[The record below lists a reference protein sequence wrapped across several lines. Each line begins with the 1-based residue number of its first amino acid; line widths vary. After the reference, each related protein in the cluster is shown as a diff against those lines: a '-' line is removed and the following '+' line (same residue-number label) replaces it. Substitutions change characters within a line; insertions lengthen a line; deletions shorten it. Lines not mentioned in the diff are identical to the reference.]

1 LEETAVRLKTLL
13 PAFVI
18 ATSLS
23 LAPFVARAQTPA
35 SGGPTASPANAEVY
49 FINIKDGDKLPRT
62 FSVQFGLRNMG
73 LAPAGTD
80 RPNSGHHH
88 LIIDSELPPMNEPIP
103 SDFNHLHF
111 GAGQSEAT
119 VTLPPGQHKLQL
131 LLGDA
136 NHVPHSPPVMSK
148 VVTITVDDAA
158 SSNASA
164 PASTEDAKRNDAKRE
179 QAEREKKQRRE
190 EAKREEREDARREE
204 LRRERKAK
212 QEQDMRRAK
221 AAAGGG
227 GGAAIVR
234 GAGRKEWCQIQA
246 LNRTCG
252 FTSYEQCRAS
262 VAGVGG
268 SCIER

>member
-1 LEETAVRLKTLL
+1 MRLNTLFSAFAVVTGLSFAPLTAH
-13 PAFVI
+13 
-18 ATSLS
+18 
-23 LAPFVARAQTPA
+23 AQTP
-35 SGGPTASPANAEVY
+35 GGPTESPANAEVY

-62 FSVQFGLRNMG
+62 FSLQFGLRNMG

-136 NHVPHSPPVMSK
+136 NHIPHSPPVMSK

-164 PASTEDAKRNDAKRE
+164 PANADDAKRNDAKRE
-179 QAEREKKQRRE
+179 AAEREKKQRRE
-190 EAKREEREDARREE
+190 EARREEREDARREE

-212 QEQDMRRAK
+212 QEQEMRRAR
-221 AAAGGG
+221 AGMG
-227 GGAAIVR
+227 GGAAIVS
-234 GAGRKEWCQIQA
+234 GGGRREWCQIQG

-252 FTSYEQCRAS
+252 FTSYDQCRAS